1 MNKILDYTLY
11 GLIGAG
17 TGWFSVKYKVAMM
30 DMILLIIFFLT
41 FFEDFK
47 RGFYDGKTRK
57 QNI

>member
-1 MNKILDYTLY
+1 MNKILDYILY

-17 TGWFSVKYKVAMM
+17 TGWFSVKYKVTTM

-47 RGFYDGKTRK
+47 RGFYEKTK
-57 QNI
+57 TQNI